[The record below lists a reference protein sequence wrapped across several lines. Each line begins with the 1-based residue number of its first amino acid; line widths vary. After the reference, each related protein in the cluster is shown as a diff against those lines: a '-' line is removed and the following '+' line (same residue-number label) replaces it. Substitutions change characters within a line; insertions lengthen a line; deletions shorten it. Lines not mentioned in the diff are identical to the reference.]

1 MATPLHDITGD
12 TMNTA
17 SFRRPVLAAVAVGAL
32 TLAGCSSS
40 GDADDAPTADATTP
54 AAGDSPALETFT
66 EGVLTIATGEPAY
79 YPWVIDDAPES
90 GEGFEAAIAYA
101 VAEELG
107 FAAEDVVWVRTSFES
122 AIAPGPKDWDFN
134 LQQFSITDERRN
146 AVDFSSPYYT
156 TTQAVVTVEGSA
168 AEGATAIAELS
179 EYMVGVPSGT
189 TSYTVAADQLGED
202 NLAVFNSAEDTVLA
216 LNSGQIDAFVI
227 DLPSA
232 FYLAGVEL
240 EGGLILGQF
249 DTSEGGDDFGLVLP
263 KDSPNTDAV
272 TEAVNAL
279 RQDGT
284 LAAIESEWLSASVDV
299 PVLD

>member
-1 MATPLHDITGD
+1 
-12 TMNTA
+12 MNTA
-17 SFRRPVLAAVAVGAL
+17 SFRRPALAAVAVGAL
-32 TLAGCSSS
+32 ALAGCSSS
-40 GDADDAPTADATTP
+40 GEGDEAVAD
-54 AAGDSPALETFT
+54 GELSTFT
-66 EGVLTIATGEPAY
+66 DGVLTIATGEPAY

-107 FAAEDVVWVRTSFES
+107 FAAEDVEWVRTSFES

-168 AEGATAIAELS
+168 AADAASIADLADV
-179 EYMVGVPSGT
+179 MVGVPSGT
-189 TSYTVAADQLGED
+189 TSYTVAAEQLGED

-232 FYLAGVEL
+232 FYLSGVEL
-240 EGGLILGQF
+240 EGGLIVGQF
-249 DTSEGGDDFGLVLP
+249 DTSEGGDEFGLVLP

-272 TEAVNAL
+272 TAAVDAL
-279 RQDGT
+279 REDGT
-284 LAAIESEWLSASVDV
+284 LAAIEDEWLSASVDV
-299 PVLD
+299 PVLN